1 MEQNMQQ
8 PNKEQ
13 EYMSDEV
20 RNLIGDQI
28 MAIVNLRVKLRLS
41 EERIKELEDGNLRE
55 NNER

>member
-13 EYMSDEV
+13 EYMSEEV

>member
-1 MEQNMQQ
+1 MEQSMQQ

-13 EYMSDEV
+13 EYMSEEV

>member
-13 EYMSDEV
+13 EYMNEEA

-55 NNER
+55 DNER

>member
-1 MEQNMQQ
+1 MEQSMQQ

-13 EYMSDEV
+13 EYMSEEV

-41 EERIKELEDGNLRE
+41 KERIKELEDVNLPKDNQR
-55 NNER
+55 

>member
-1 MEQNMQQ
+1 MDQ
-8 PNKEQ
+8 PSKEQ
-13 EYMSDEV
+13 EYMSEEV

-55 NNER
+55 DNER